1 MGYLQKGKAMQ
12 IIINI
17 RYHQGRFRVWIER
30 YKTRKWAKK
39 EPKPEP
45 PEKPEVKQEALEL

>member
-1 MGYLQKGKAMQ
+1 MQ

-30 YKTRKWAKK
+30 YKTRKWAKR

-45 PEKPEVKQEALEL
+45 TEKPEVKQEALEL